1 MTGVNRIKLHVELP
15 GRQPEE
21 ARVLPGLTAMQFI
34 SAILA
39 EFRNDIEHLSD
50 VPARYQLV
58 PSDGPALDDD
68 RPLGDQVREG
78 LVRLVERRPK
88 LPAGTAAPAR
98 PCYLRDLASGTVY
111 PILWLPALIGRS
123 DASLP
128 NNELIAVDLAGAPAG
143 RRVSRRHVRLADVG
157 GQLAITRAPE
167 SYANPVQLRRADGTV
182 EDVVERPVVA
192 RHGDVLVLPHSQI
205 ELKVL
210 LPA

>member
-1 MTGVNRIKLHVELP
+1 
-15 GRQPEE
+15 
-21 ARVLPGLTAMQFI
+21 MQFVG
-34 SAILA
+34 AILA
-39 EFRNDIEHLSD
+39 EFRNEIEHLSD
-50 VPARYQLV
+50 VPAQYQLIR
-58 PSDGPALDDD
+58 SDGTALEDD
-68 RPLGDQVREG
+68 RQLGEQLREG
-78 LVRLVERRPK
+78 QVRLVARRPK
-88 LPAGTAAPAR
+88 LPAGTTEPAR
-98 PCYLRDLASGTVY
+98 SCYLRDLASGTVY
-111 PILWLPALIGRS
+111 PILWLPAVIGRR

-167 SYANPVQLRRADGTV
+167 SYANPVQLRRANGTV
-182 EDVVERPVVA
+182 EDVAERPVVA

>member
-1 MTGVNRIKLHVELP
+1 MTGVNRIKLQVELP

-21 ARVLPGLTAMQFI
+21 ARVLPTLTAMQFI
-34 SAILA
+34 DVILA
-39 EFRNDIEHLSD
+39 EFRNEIEHLSD

-58 PSDGPALDDD
+58 RGDGAVLDDD
-68 RPLGDQVREG
+68 RPLGDQVRDG
-78 LVRLVERRPK
+78 LLHLVERRPQ
-88 LPAGTAAPAR
+88 LPAGTTAPPR

-143 RRVSRRHVRLADVG
+143 RRVSRRHVRLADAR
-157 GQLAITRAPE
+157 GQLAIARVPE
-167 SYANPVQLRRADGTV
+167 SHANPVQLRRADGTIEEV
-182 EDVVERPVVA
+182 AEVLVVA